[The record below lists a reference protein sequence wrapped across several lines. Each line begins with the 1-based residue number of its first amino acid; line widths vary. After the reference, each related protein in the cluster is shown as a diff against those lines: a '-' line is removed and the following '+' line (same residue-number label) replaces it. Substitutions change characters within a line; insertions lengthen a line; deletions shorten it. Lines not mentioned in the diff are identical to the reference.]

1 MSAKEDTMYGA
12 IDLGGTKIEA
22 CLFDADLQA
31 IAKKR
36 MATPRNSYAEL
47 LDAVLEQCH
56 WLSQLAGIPDLPI
69 GIGIPGLIERQT
81 GLSITANLP
90 AMGHPLQADLSH
102 RLGRSIA
109 VENDCKCFALSEAH
123 SGAGRAHD
131 VVFGLILGTGV
142 GGGVCRHGELMS
154 HHNGLSGEVGH
165 FGLPSH
171 LASQWQLPV
180 LPCGCGRTGCYET
193 LVSGPGMSRL
203 CAHLTGVARD
213 VPEIIRGRDAGDPEL
228 SQVYS
233 RWLELL
239 CELMVTIQF
248 VIDPDCIVLGGG
260 LSRIEHLALH
270 LTTRFP
276 AHQLAGLTAPAIVC
290 AEFGDSSGIRGAA
303 MLARNRFQ

>member
-1 MSAKEDTMYGA
+1 MYGA

-22 CLFDADLQA
+22 CLFDANLQA
-31 IAKKR
+31 MDKQR
-36 MATPRNSYAEL
+36 VATPRSNYADL
-47 LDAVLEQCH
+47 LNTLVEQCN
-56 WLSQLAGIPDLPI
+56 WLSKRAGIPDLPI
-69 GIGIPGLIERQT
+69 GMGIPGLIERHT

-90 AMGHPLQADLSH
+90 AMGHPLQADLSS
-102 RLGRSIA
+102 RLNRSIA

-123 SGAGRAHD
+123 SGAGRAYE

-142 GGGVCRHGELMS
+142 GGGLCRRGELMS

-171 LASQWQLPV
+171 LATQWKLPV

-203 CAHLTGVARD
+203 CKHLTGVARD
-213 VPEIIRGRDAGDPEL
+213 VPEIIRGRDAGDLEL
-228 SQVYS
+228 SQVYMK
-233 RWLELL
+233 WLDLL
-239 CELMVTIQF
+239 CELIVTIQF

-260 LSRIEHLALH
+260 LSRIEHLAQD
-270 LTTRFP
+270 LTESFP
-276 AHQLAGLTAPAIVC
+276 AHQLAGLTAPTIVC

-303 MLARNRFQ
+303 MLARKNAQSKQG